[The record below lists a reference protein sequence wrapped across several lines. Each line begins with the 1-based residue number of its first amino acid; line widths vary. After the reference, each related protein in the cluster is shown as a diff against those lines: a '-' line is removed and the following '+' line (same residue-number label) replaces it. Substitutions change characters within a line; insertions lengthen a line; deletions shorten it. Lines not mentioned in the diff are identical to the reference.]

1 MLSRCAA
8 VPAEVAERVK
18 VLVGRAVAGFDEI
31 AIRRGP
37 AGQGNTSCPGPYQ
50 TAVCLRSGRP
60 GPGLI
65 YRIPDPPGF
74 AGIAV
79 YDRHAS
85 PVRSALTLIM
95 AWHRVRQ
102 GDPGHIER
110 DRGRVRPPARAA
122 GEARDSG

>member
-8 VPAEVAERVK
+8 VLAEVAELVK
-18 VLVGRAVAGFDEI
+18 VLAGRAVSGFDEI

-37 AGQGNTSCPGPYQ
+37 AGQGNTSCPAPTRPRSAYDLGGPD
-50 TAVCLRSGRP
+50 P
-60 GPGLI
+60 GSF

-79 YDRHAS
+79 YDRHTS

-102 GDPGHIER
+102 GDPGHIKR